1 MPKLCAMQIQLV
13 SLPNIW
19 SVLFPTMFPASL
31 RRSGPKHSTSVSSIA
46 EVAVPLSID
55 EKEVPL
61 VPNPVAPIA
70 VKALPGPQVDV
81 VPAVVC
87 DSRHSLLPP
96 TLQRVTPFLS
106 PVTVHLKVKLS
117 PGQVEGG
124 ALNCAVTLPGER

>member
-1 MPKLCAMQIQLV
+1 
-13 SLPNIW
+13 
-19 SVLFPTMFPASL
+19 MFPASL
-31 RRSGPKHSTSVSSIA
+31 RRSGPKHSTSVSSSA

-96 TLQRVTPFLS
+96 TLQMVTPLMS
-106 PVTVHLKVKLS
+106 PVTVQVKTIVP
-117 PGQVEGG
+117 PGQVGG
-124 ALNCAVTLPGER
+124 AAVNCPATLPGVYLRVIVLYTIGQC